1 MKIVRWFVGSWLSRI
16 YLTLVAAAIVF
27 ATVPSLARLADDGS
41 GYSHPDILP
50 TALSLPG
57 SLPLFPLQRLIDR
70 PGGGEWLGMDGRQ
83 WLWVACVAGGAL
95 LNAAALN
102 GIVALVKRLHAWAG
116 SLGRPA
122 AAGPTISQPG
132 AR

>member
-1 MKIVRWFVGSWLSRI
+1 MLIALTCGNVQDARVKIVRWFVGSWLSRI

-70 PGGGEWLGMDGRQ
+70 PGAVSGS
-83 WLWVACVAGGAL
+83 
-95 LNAAALN
+95 
-102 GIVALVKRLHAWAG
+102 AWMAG
-116 SLGRPA
+116 SGCGWPA
-122 AAGPTISQPG
+122 
-132 AR
+132 